1 VKRALLALTLIVAA
15 ACSSQSQSKPTAPPP
30 APPMTPTPGVVSR
43 ADPNVVEET
52 DTYVIRRYKK
62 SDYVKVDDRHFK
74 IPILAK
80 PVEFFKEDDEYYY
93 TSTPKAI
100 PEEVELKREAAENAP
115 KAPAGTTVP
124 PKGSHAGLPVSKGVT
139 AEDFV
144 DLAPQRVSG
153 RLHLEKVASTGLPSQ
168 GMWRASFVLA
178 DANGDGIVDIVA
190 PPARVGDGQ
199 LKIWLGDGKGGF
211 ALWPLTITDPA
222 KPRDRFSIDYGA
234 VAIGDIDGDGNLDI
248 VSASHGAGLVSLFGD
263 GKGGFTVVRTGLPA
277 RDFSAQ
283 AIVLLDANGDGKLD
297 IVASRDSAST
307 ASGQTVDLTQ
317 VRVYTFLGRDRGWEF
332 KKDGLVGGFYSNSL
346 AAWDYDHD
354 GKPDVLTGSH
364 YVGALTL
371 LWKGKGDSTFSP
383 VQFPAIEP
391 YSYHF
396 SATPGTFGNSHLSAF
411 LDGYQMQA
419 NVPDPM
425 RACGLTL
432 YVYENGTWTRRRVW
446 RKKDFKAYL
455 FTTAMGDLDGDGLD
469 DIVFP
474 DNEAKR
480 LRVFFQQPDG
490 SFVEAAEAEEP
501 ALDSPGQTVRLADL
515 NKDGRLDI
523 VLSKT
528 VATGGPG
535 EPGGWDV
542 YLNRK

>member
-1 VKRALLALTLIVAA
+1 MKRALLALSLLAVA
-15 ACSSQSQSKPTAPPP
+15 ACSTQTKPQAPPP
-30 APPMTPTPGVVSR
+30 APPVTPTPGAMKRS
-43 ADPNVVEET
+43 DPNVVEET
-52 DTYVIRRYKK
+52 DSYVIRRYPK
-62 SDYVKVDDRHFK
+62 SQYQKVDDRHFK

-80 PVEFFKEDDEYYY
+80 PVEFFKEDDEYFY
-93 TSTPKAI
+93 TSTAKAI
-100 PEEVELKREAAENAP
+100 PEEVELKRQAAENAP
-115 KAPAGTTVP
+115 KAPAGTVP
-124 PKGSHAGLPVSKGVT
+124 PSQGSHRGLPISTGVT
-139 AEDFV
+139 AADFA
-144 DLAPQRVSG
+144 DLSPQRVSG
-153 RLHLEKVASTGLPSQ
+153 RLHLEKVGSTGLPNK

-190 PPARVGDGQ
+190 PPARIGDGQ

-263 GKGGFTVVRTGLPA
+263 GKGGFTVVRAGLPG
-277 RDFSAQ
+277 REFSSQ
-283 AIVLLDANGDGKLD
+283 AVVLLDANGDGKLD
-297 IVASRDSAST
+297 IAASRDNAST
-307 ASGQTVDLTQ
+307 GPNQVVDQSQ
-317 VRVYTFLGRDRGWEF
+317 VRVYIFQGRERGWEL
-332 KKDGLVGGFYSNSL
+332 KKDGIVGGFYSNSL
-346 AAWDYDHD
+346 HAWDYDHD

-364 YVGALTL
+364 YAGALTL
-371 LWKGKGDSTFSP
+371 LWKGAGDGTFSP

-396 SATPGTFGNSHLSAF
+396 SATPGTFGNNHLAAF

-419 NVPDPM
+419 NVPDPT

-432 YVYENGTWTRRRVW
+432 YVYENGTWTKRRIW
-446 RKKDFKAYL
+446 RKRDFKAYL
-455 FTTAMGDLDGDGLD
+455 FASAMGDLDGDGLD
-469 DIVFP
+469 DVVFP

-501 ALDSPGQTVRLADL
+501 VLDSPGQWVALADL
-515 NKDGRLDI
+515 DNDGRLDI

-528 VATGGPG
+528 VATGGPND
-535 EPGGWDV
+535 PGGWDV
-542 YLNRK
+542 YLNHK